1 MTAILWTSSYW
12 AWVASE
18 VAIAV
23 ATRTGKSGGK
33 MRDRGS
39 QLILWI
45 VIVISVTACEW
56 LRRIM
61 PANMFGGAAWWK
73 AASVAVL
80 AAALAIRW
88 TALFTLGKSFSANVA
103 IRESQKMVR
112 SGCVPGGAASF
123 LFGFA
128 DGFCSDWNS
137 FEEPDQLG
145 CCGCADNG
153 GAGLSNS
160 GGGTSIAGGIWR
172 GIRPVQPSNK
182 EVGSWRVL
190 RNQSRSALK
199 DV

>member
-1 MTAILWTSSYW
+1 MTAILWTSVYW
-12 AWVASE
+12 AWVACE
-18 VAIAV
+18 VVIAV

-33 MRDRGS
+33 IRDRGS

-61 PANMFGGAAWWK
+61 AANRFGGAAWLK

-112 SGCVPGGAASF
+112 SGLYRVVRHPSYLGLLMVFVAIGIHSRNWISFVVAVMPTTAALIYRIQVEDQALQEAFGEEYTQYSRATKRLVPG
-123 LFGFA
+123 
-128 DGFCSDWNS
+128 
-137 FEEPDQLG
+137 
-145 CCGCADNG
+145 
-153 GAGLSNS
+153 
-160 GGGTSIAGGIWR
+160 
-172 GIRPVQPSNK
+172 VY
-182 EVGSWRVL
+182 
-190 RNQSRSALK
+190 
-199 DV
+199 

>member
-1 MTAILWTSSYW
+1 MTAILWTSFYW

-18 VAIAV
+18 VVIAV

-33 MRDRGS
+33 IRDRGS

-61 PANMFGGAAWWK
+61 AANMFGGAAWLR

-112 SGCVPGGAASF
+112 SGPYRVVRHPSYLGLLMVFVAIGIHSRNWISFVVAVVPTTAA
-123 LFGFA
+123 LIDRVQVEEQALQQAFGEDFA
-128 DGFCSDWNS
+128 QD
-137 FEEPDQLG
+137 
-145 CCGCADNG
+145 
-153 GAGLSNS
+153 
-160 GGGTSIAGGIWR
+160 
-172 GIRPVQPSNK
+172 
-182 EVGSWRVL
+182 
-190 RNQSRSALK
+190 SRAPKSL
-199 DV
+199 